1 MSRIVLLAALLMGIP
16 EANIQVAGRVL
27 DRAGHP
33 VANARVV
40 YTNEE
45 MGKTYKFKTNKKG
58 EFSGIGVVEG
68 VYQITITGPDGSM
81 LYKTRRRIA
90 GPLTPEVKKD
100 TNFLNADLS
109 IISITDLPAAGVEAN
124 VSPGEDK
131 LSEQQKEAIRTHNA
145 SVEKMNDL
153 IRQLHAA
160 LDAQQW
166 KEAKEILNQLIA
178 AEPNR
183 WEFYQN
189 MGTLENNQSHYEE
202 AAKNYEKAIALAQSG
217 VTTGPQPDKKD
228 ISLMMVYAGDAY
240 NNTGNTEKAIDWYRQ
255 AAAISPEPATAYFNM
270 CRAYRATGNT
280 ESALEACNKAIS
292 IDPKRWEF
300 YQTLGVI
307 QENAGQYQT
316 AIETYDKGIQIAR
329 NLLASQPDM
338 LSVKTALGQMLSME
352 GSSYLSLKKFDQA
365 VDAFNRAT
373 EFENYPA
380 RDFFNICA
388 TFYNLDRMEAAAGA
402 CDKAITADPR
412 MASAY
417 FVKASALFKQSK
429 LEHGKLT
436 VPAGT
441 KEALDKYLELDP
453 TGGNAAVA
461 REMLAKI
468 GTTIDTTYKPR
479 TR

>member
-1 MSRIVLLAALLMGIP
+1 MAIRVLLAALLMGIP
-16 EANIQVAGRVL
+16 EANTQVSGRVL

-58 EFSGIGVVEG
+58 EFSGIGIVEG

-81 LYKTRRRIA
+81 LYKTKRRIA

-109 IISITDLPAAGVEAN
+109 VLSITDLPGGIKAN
-124 VSPGEDK
+124 VLDK
-131 LSEQQKEAIRTHNA
+131 PLTEQQKETIRTNNA
-145 SVEKMNDL
+145 NVEKMNEL
-153 IRQLHAA
+153 IRRLHAA

-166 KEAKEILNQLIA
+166 SEGKDILNQLIA
-178 AEPNR
+178 ADPNR

-189 MGTLENNQSHYEE
+189 MGTLESNQSHYEE

-228 ISLMMVYAGDAY
+228 ISLMMFYAGDAY
-240 NNTGNTEKAIDWYRQ
+240 NNTGNTEKAIYWYRQ
-255 AAAISPEPATAYFNM
+255 AAAISPEPATAYFNI

-280 ESALEACNKAIS
+280 ESAVEACNKAIS
-292 IDPKRWEF
+292 IDPNRWEF

-307 QENAGQYQT
+307 QENASQFQL
-316 AIETYDKGIQIAR
+316 AIETYDKGIQIGR
-329 NLLASQPDM
+329 NLLAAQPDS
-338 LSVKTALGQMLSME
+338 LSAKTAVGQMLSME

-365 VDAFNRAT
+365 VEAFSRAT
-373 EFENYPA
+373 EFESYPA

-388 TFYNLDRMEAAAGA
+388 TFYNLDRMEAAAVA
-402 CDKAITADPR
+402 CDKAIAADPK

-429 LEHGKLT
+429 LEQGKLT

-441 KEALDKYLELDP
+441 REALDKYLELDP
-453 TGGNAAVA
+453 TGGNAADA

-468 GTTIDTTYKPR
+468 GTTIDTTFKPR